1 MSILPEKVY
10 VGLDYH
16 LHSIQV
22 CVLDREG
29 NQLINGTR
37 PNDVESVAAV
47 VPQGVEVEAAI
58 ESCCGA
64 ANFAEKLI
72 EHAGWSVNLAHA
84 GYVSRMKQT
93 PDKSDFTDA
102 RTLADLVR
110 VGYLP
115 RVWLAPL
122 PTRELRRTVRL
133 RQQIVADRK
142 KEKLR
147 CSAIL
152 RDLRVKN
159 PEGSRTWS
167 KPWRAWIAEVELP
180 PASRF
185 AMDLHLK
192 KIANYNQ
199 ELKLVEGRLKE
210 MIAEDSLSQWLLDQ
224 TGIGLVTAVTLRAE
238 IGRFDRFRNG
248 KQLARFCGVTPCN
261 ASSGERQ
268 ADSGLIRAGNGEL
281 RRVLIEAAHRLKNY
295 EDRWAELAQ
304 RMKDRGKAPGVIT
317 AAIANR
323 WIRGLF
329 YEAKRAAER
338 GYAVAV

>member
-1 MSILPEKVY
+1 MSILPEKVF

-16 LHSIQV
+16 LNVIQV
-22 CVLDREG
+22 CVLDSDG

-37 PNDVESVAAV
+37 PNNVDAVASV
-47 VPQGVEVEAAI
+47 VPAGIEVEAAI

-64 ANFAEKLI
+64 ATFAEQLM
-72 EHAGWSVNLAHA
+72 EHTGWSVNLAHA

-93 PDKSDFTDA
+93 PDKTDYTDA
-102 RTLADLVR
+102 RLLADLVR

-122 PTRELRRTVRL
+122 KTRELRRTIRL

-159 PEGSRTWS
+159 PAGNRTWS
-167 KPWRAWIAEVELP
+167 KPWRMWIAEVELP
-180 PASRF
+180 EASRF

-192 KIANYNQ
+192 KIANYNE
-199 ELKLVEGRLKE
+199 ELKLVEGRLKQ
-210 MIAEDSLSQWLLDQ
+210 MIQRDTLSQWLLEQ
-224 TGIGLVTAVTLRAE
+224 AGIGLVTAVTLRAE

-248 KQLARFCGVTPCN
+248 KQLARFCGVTPRN
-261 ASSGERQ
+261 ASSGDRQ
-268 ADSGLIRAGNGEL
+268 ADAGLVKGSNRQL
-281 RRVLIEAAHRLKNY
+281 RQVLIEAAHRLKNH
-295 EDRWAELAQ
+295 EERWAELAQ
-304 RMKDRGKAPGVIT
+304 RMKQRGKAPGVIT

-329 YEAKRAAER
+329 YEAKRAAEN
-338 GYAVAV
+338 GYKIAA